1 MGGMDTS
8 ESLRA
13 LPKVDDALRFP
24 QLAALLDAHPRQ
36 VVVEALRAEI
46 DETRARILAGSAEDP
61 GVERIAAAVA
71 LRVEAASR
79 RSLVRVVNATG
90 IIVHTNLGRSIL
102 SDAAAAAVQE
112 VAAGYSTLE
121 YDVESGARGSRHT
134 HVEALLCKLTG
145 AEAAMAVNN
154 NAAAVML
161 GIAALARGGEAI
173 VSRGQ
178 LVEIGGSFRI
188 PDIMA
193 ESGAKMVEV
202 GTTNKTHLRDY
213 EKAIGPDTRL
223 LLKVHSSNFRVLGFT
238 EEVELAELVT
248 LGAAHGIPVF
258 EDQGSGV
265 LVDLRPFGLPYEPT
279 VGESVAAGAA
289 LVSCSGDKLLGGPQ
303 AGILVGR
310 SDIILRLKQHPMA
323 RALRLDK
330 MTLAALEV
338 TLRTYLDPER
348 ALREIPTLRMLTMS
362 AEEVR
367 ARAEQLAAA
376 IGPACRAAFDI
387 RLEDEVARAGG
398 GSLPLAEIPTVVVA
412 LVPGSGSVTALEQA
426 LRLGEPSIVARINE
440 GRLLLDPRTLA
451 GDEIP
456 LVAGALER
464 ACATREA

>member
-1 MGGMDTS
+1 MDTS
-8 ESLRA
+8 ELLRA
-13 LPKVDDALRFP
+13 LPKIDDALRYP
-24 QLAALLDAHPRQ
+24 QIAALLEAHPRQ
-36 VVVEALRAEI
+36 VVLDALRAEI
-46 DETRARILAGSAEDP
+46 DSSRAEILGGSLTSWD
-61 GVERIAAAVA
+61 VERLVSGVNV
-71 LRVEAASR
+71 RVEGAAR

-102 SDAAAAAVQE
+102 SGAAAAAVQE

-121 YDVESGARGSRHT
+121 YDVESGARGSRHA
-134 HVEALLCKLTG
+134 HVEELLCKLTG
-145 AEAAMAVNN
+145 AQAAMAVNN

-193 ESGAKMVEV
+193 ESGARMVEV
-202 GTTNKTHLRDY
+202 GATNKTHLRDY

-248 LGAAHGIPVF
+248 LGATHGVPVF

-279 VGESVAAGAA
+279 VGESIAAGAA

-310 SDIILRLKQHPMA
+310 TEIIARLKQHPMA

-338 TLRTYLDPER
+338 TLRAYLDPER
-348 ALREIPTLRMLTMS
+348 AIRDIPTLRMLTMS
-362 AEEVR
+362 APESR

-376 IGPACRAAFDI
+376 IGPACRAAFGVSV
-387 RLEDEVARAGG
+387 EDSVARAGG

-412 LVPGSGSVTALEQA
+412 LEPAAASVTALERA
-426 LRLGEPSIVARINE
+426 LRLGDPAVVARINE

-451 GDEIP
+451 DDEIG
-456 LVAGALER
+456 LVAAALER
-464 ACATREA
+464 ACAGLGSEG